1 MPSQGS
7 SPPINLPTRDEKLA
21 LQGTSG
27 SPSSLNRYVTDQDP
41 RLSGFGL
48 LTLPYQGSVAVGD
61 LVSPAAGGLVKCD
74 PSDTAKMP
82 AAGMV
87 RQIVDG
93 SSCVVQLLGPITG
106 LTGLTPQAV
115 YYVGPSG
122 TPIPSSALGDL
133 SEGDILQAIGIAVT
147 ASTLSLSPSTYLVVK
162 P

>member
-27 SPSSLNRYVTDQDP
+27 SPSGINRFVTDQDP

-48 LTLPYQGSVAVGD
+48 LTLPYQGSLVAGD

-74 PSDTAKMP
+74 PSDSAKMP

-87 RQIVDG
+87 RQVVDG
-93 SSCVVQLLGPITG
+93 SSCVVQLLGPVTG
-106 LTGLTPQAV
+106 LTGLSPQSI

-122 TPIPSSALGDL
+122 TPIPASSLGTL
-133 SEGDILQAIGIAVT
+133 SEGDILQAIGIAIT
-147 ASTLSLSPSTYLVVK
+147 SSILSLNPSTYLVVK